1 MELFEIIWSLIF
13 GGLIIFGFFCLL
25 ACLGPKTRSYEALKK
40 ESEEEMSPEERKLVR
55 QLEDYHE
62 LKEMNCQWY
71 DITPNYPDDID

>member
-1 MELFEIIWSLIF
+1 MFR
-13 GGLIIFGFFCLL
+13 
-25 ACLGPKTRSYEALKK
+25 PKTRSYEALKK